1 MEREDTKKMMTI
13 LQISY
18 PVYYRNMSVEE
29 KKQTLGLY
37 FDMFGQYPTELV
49 VAALTNYIGVNQYPP
64 TIAGLKEQIAM
75 LLNKETP
82 AELWNKVK
90 KAITRS
96 SYNSVEEFAKLP
108 PVCQKW
114 AGSHMTLKELS
125 QTDMDTLN
133 TVTRGQFLKT
143 IESIQQR
150 DEAQAALPD
159 SLKAQI
165 MQLTGKMQ
173 IEG

>member
-1 MEREDTKKMMTI
+1 MLKEETKQLLTI
-13 LQISY
+13 LEVAY
-18 PVYYRNMSVEE
+18 PSNYRNLNPEE
-29 KKQTLGLY
+29 RRNTLVTY
-37 FDMFGQYPTELV
+37 YDMFAEYPTELIV
-49 VAALTNYIGVNQYPP
+49 MALKNYIKVNQYPP
-64 TIAGLKEQIAM
+64 TIAGLREQVEM
-75 LLNKETP
+75 LLDKDTP
-82 AELWNKVK
+82 VELWNKVK

-96 SYNSVEEFAKLP
+96 AYNSVEEFAKLP

-114 AGSHMTLKELS
+114 VGNHMTLKELS
-125 QTDMDTLN
+125 QTDIDTLD

-143 IESIQQR
+143 IGSIQQR
-150 DEAQAALPD
+150 TEAQAALPE

>member
-1 MEREDTKKMMTI
+1 MQREETKQLMSI

-18 PVYYRNMSVEE
+18 PSHYRNMSVEE
-29 KKQTLGLY
+29 KKQTLAIY
-37 FDMFGQYPTELV
+37 YDMFAEYPTELIV
-49 VAALTNYIGVNQYPP
+49 MALKNYIKVNQYPP
-64 TIAGLKEQIAM
+64 TIAGLREQVEM
-75 LLNKETP
+75 LLDKDTP
-82 AELWNKVK
+82 VELWNKVK

-96 SYNSVEEFAKLP
+96 AYNSVEEFAKLP
-108 PVCQKW
+108 EVCQKW
-114 AGSHMTLKELS
+114 VGNHMTLKELS
-125 QTDMDTLN
+125 QTDIDTLD

-143 IESIQQR
+143 IGSIQQR

>member
-1 MEREDTKKMMTI
+1 MQREETKQLMSI

-18 PVYYRNMSVEE
+18 PSHYRNMSVEE
-29 KKQTLGLY
+29 KKQTLALY
-37 FDMFGQYPTELV
+37 FEMFGHYPIEI
-49 VAALTNYIGVNQYPP
+49 VAMALKNYIGVNQYPP
-64 TIAGLKEQIAM
+64 TIAGLREQVEM

-143 IESIQQR
+143 IDSIQQR
-150 DEAQAALPD
+150 DEAQSALPD
-159 SLKAQI
+159 RLKEQI